1 MTRNHKTSRRL
12 SEASRIVLS
21 TGVTAFVLSLW
32 LSWQVRL
39 SASANPLTDIASAQ
53 DLQKQNRE
61 SLPPGRTRVA
71 EGEYKVLSRAGIA
84 SFVPAVY
91 DFTESWTLWR
101 LDDGTFEVNGTRN
114 YRSPADEPH
123 SDNFEARLS
132 ENLRVVELKEFR
144 RLRWRPDIGPLTCDF
159 LPAKIACTANSR
171 DKSQNMNLGVPVQTA
186 AGLLWPISAFSLS
199 SITRSASHN
208 PKAITPVELLTF
220 EEISDADPV
229 YTTTLGGYLKYLG
242 QEKLSLAGREW
253 LADKF
258 ELKVATHPPFLLWT
272 SSQGL
277 LLGFAYEKDSDKLSQ
292 EGMILDSFHD

>member
-1 MTRNHKTSRRL
+1 MIRNCTTNRWRAEVSG
-12 SEASRIVLS
+12 IILS
-21 TGVTAFVLSLW
+21 TCLAVLVVSLC
-32 LSWQVRL
+32 LSFRVRL
-39 SASANPLTDIASAQ
+39 SASPNQATGVSAQ
-53 DLQKQNRE
+53 QAQEQNRE
-61 SLPPGRTRVA
+61 SRTPGRTRVA
-71 EGEYKVLSRAGIA
+71 QGEYKVLSQTGIG

-91 DFTESWTLWR
+91 DFTESWTLWQ

-123 SDNFEARLS
+123 SDKFEAHLS

-144 RLRWRPDIGPLTCDF
+144 RLRWRPNTGPLICDF
-159 LPAKIACTANSR
+159 LPGKVACTANSR
-171 DKSQNMNLGVPVQTA
+171 DKSQNMSLDMPVQAA

-199 SITRSASHN
+199 SITRFASHD
-208 PKAITPVELLTF
+208 PKAITRVELLTF
-220 EEISDADPV
+220 EEISGADPLF
-229 YTTTLGGYLKYLG
+229 TTTLGGYLKCLG

-277 LLGFAYEKDSDKLSQ
+277 LLAFAYEKDSDKLSQ
-292 EGMILDSFHD
+292 EGLILASFHE